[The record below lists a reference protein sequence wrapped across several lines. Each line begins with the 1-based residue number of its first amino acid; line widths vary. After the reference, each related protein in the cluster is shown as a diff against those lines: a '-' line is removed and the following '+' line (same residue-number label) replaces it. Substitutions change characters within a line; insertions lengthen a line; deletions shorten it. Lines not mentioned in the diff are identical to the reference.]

1 MGRKAL
7 DPEEKKARIAI
18 KNKLYYEAHK
28 EERKIQYYQ
37 TNKDKIIEKI
47 ENIKRLME
55 TPGNEIKTA

>member
-37 TNKDKIIEKI
+37 TNKDKIIE
-47 ENIKRLME
+47 NIKRLME